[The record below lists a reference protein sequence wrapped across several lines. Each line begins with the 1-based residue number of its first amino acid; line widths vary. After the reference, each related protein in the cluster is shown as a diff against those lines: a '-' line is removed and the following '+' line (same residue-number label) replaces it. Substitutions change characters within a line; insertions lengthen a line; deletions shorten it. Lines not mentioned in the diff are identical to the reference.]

1 VEFLPQFI
9 LQFLGSARRQLA
21 SQEFFDLARFRVEK
35 LCQDF
40 DVVGVTTRI
49 WPPGISC
56 SHPVLHTI

>member
-1 VEFLPQFI
+1 MREISCRQQFI

-35 LCQDF
+35 FCQDF

-49 WPPGISC
+49 
-56 SHPVLHTI
+56 